1 MGYRESAGE
10 ILGRSLPIEKKC
22 VILHRQKR
30 ITTVYA
36 TSDEK
41 SSGGKKSQWLF
52 DSEAVN
58 KKPRLDFAKREVTRD
73 YPPVMK
79 NRVSTKA

>member
-1 MGYRESAGE
+1 VGYRESAGE

-41 SSGGKKSQWLF
+41 SSGASSPAWILPKEKSLWIVPQ
-52 DSEAVN
+52 
-58 KKPRLDFAKREVTRD
+58 
-73 YPPVMK
+73 
-79 NRVSTKA
+79 